1 MNFKVHIKSQKA
13 SGVYVAVDGLVREE
27 ALGLVKA
34 RCPSVG
40 ECQDRKAGVDGLV
53 SRGKREEIGGFSERK

>member
-1 MNFKVHIKSQKA
+1 MR
-13 SGVYVAVDGLVREE
+13 GE

-40 ECQDRKAGVDGLV
+40 ECQDREAGVGGLV
-53 SRGKREEIGGFSERK
+53 IKGMEDGMQGFHDPSSVQLFEGLEGTSS